1 MTVTFKV
8 TVTLFFEMWA
18 AVLLGFTGSLGHCIG
33 MCSGVSLLL
42 SRRGQARGWRVLFL
56 HLGRVTTYSL
66 LGAVAG
72 GIGYSLITVLSYCLT
87 PLTGGQQGGGSG
99 LPGIVW
105 IQGALALFTA
115 VLAVYMALSLIGR
128 LPSPELLLAGLT
140 RRWGQ
145 WMRRAAS
152 GGPPAASGG
161 VFTLYGLGMLW
172 GLLPC
177 GLVMAA
183 LVAAAA
189 SGSPQNGALTMLA
202 FGLGT
207 WPVTVGIS
215 LAARLKGKDARQLAR
230 PQFRYAAS
238 ILILLFGAQ
247 MALRGL
253 AAWGWVGHYHLGSVM
268 LC

>member
-1 MTVTFKV
+1 
-8 TVTLFFEMWA
+8 
-18 AVLLGFTGSLGHCIG
+18 

-56 HLGRVTTYSL
+56 HLGRITTYGL
-66 LGAVAG
+66 LGAAAG
-72 GIGYSLITVLSYCLT
+72 GIGYSLAAGLRIYFA
-87 PLTGGQQGGGSG
+87 PLAGGGG
-99 LPGIVW
+99 LSSVVW
-105 IQGALALFTA
+105 LQGALALFTA
-115 VLAVYMALSLIGR
+115 VLAIYMSLSLIGR

-145 WMRRAAS
+145 WMRRAAA
-152 GGPPAASGG
+152 GGPPSSTGG
-161 VFTLYGLGMLW
+161 IFTLYGLGMLW

-189 SGSPQNGALTMLA
+189 SGSPQHGALTMLA

-207 WPVTVGIS
+207 WPVTVGLS
-215 LAARLKGKDARQLAR
+215 LAAKLKGKETRQLAR
-230 PQFRYAAS
+230 PYFRYAAS
-238 ILILLFGAQ
+238 LLVLLFGAQ

-253 AAWGWVGHYHLGSVM
+253 AAWGWVAHYHLGSVM
-268 LC
+268 LW